1 MAGALV
7 ALSVEKKVYAASE
20 GSANIDLAFA
30 TDLFWLT
37 FYHHH
42 LINTKFGGM
51 ATLSPAGAEEPIIV
65 ETHRGE
71 FGEQFERDLEMF
83 RAPLGI
89 SHIGSRVRQPY
100 LLKRSAFPFFAI
112 CFAGLVSN
120 REEIISMIT
129 KTGHGLGM
137 TDDVALIAQ
146 LIVKAGWDGE
156 KNADENFRAGIIRMT
171 EELEGAYALAIL
183 TERKIYVVR
192 GPDGHEAISLGGKSG
207 AIVAASESCAFYNQG
222 FEFVRGLDPGEMV
235 ILENGRM
242 ESKGVIQ
249 TKKKIRD
256 QVCSFGP
263 VYTSFPT
270 TVLSGISARETRK
283 RLGARLAER
292 DIAKRFIPDIVI
304 DVPDSGRFSG
314 IGYLDRFIQAM
325 IAGEITRMPI
335 FDEILIKY
343 PDVGRSFVQNN
354 GPKRKMVARKKLIP
368 AIEVDPAA
376 IKTYLREGQK
386 KIVIVVLDD
395 SIVRGTQT
403 VSDLVPKIKAAFA
416 SVMPEIEIEIH
427 LRISN
432 PKLLSY
438 CPWGKELKKGEDL
451 AAVDETGRVRKS
463 EEIAK
468 RLGVASCFFTTV
480 DDLAEATGVPL
491 ERLCVDCDK
500 CH

>member
-7 ALSVEKKVYAASE
+7 ALSVNKEVYVGSE
-20 GSANIDLAFA
+20 GNGGIDMAFA
-30 TDLFWLT
+30 MDLFWLT

-65 ETHRGE
+65 ETHKGE
-71 FGEQFERDLEMF
+71 FSEQFERDLEMF

-89 SHIGSRVRQPY
+89 SHLGSRVRQPY

-112 CFAGLVSN
+112 CFAGVVSN
-120 REEIISMIT
+120 REKIISAIT
-129 KTGHGLGM
+129 ENRYGLGM

-146 LIVKAGWDGE
+146 LIAKAGWDSGRS
-156 KNADENFRAGIIRMT
+156 ADENFKAAIASMA
-171 EELEGAYALAIL
+171 EEIEGACALTIL
-183 TERKIYVVR
+183 TEKKIYVVR
-192 GPDGHEAISLGGKSG
+192 GSDGHEAISLGKKEG
-207 AIVAASESCAFYNQG
+207 AMVAVSESCAFHNQG
-222 FEFVRGLDPGEMV
+222 FEFVRGLEPGEMV

-242 ESKGVIQ
+242 ESMGIIQ
-249 TKKKIRD
+249 IKKKIRD

-270 TVLSGISARETRK
+270 TVLSGISAREARK

-292 DIAKRFIPDIVI
+292 DIAKGFIPDIVI
-304 DVPDSGRFSG
+304 NVPDSGRFSG
-314 IGYLDRFIQAM
+314 IGYLNSFIQAM
-325 IAGEITRMPI
+325 IAGKISRAPL
-335 FDEILIKY
+335 FDEILVKY
-343 PDVGRSFVQNN
+343 PDVGRSFVQSN
-354 GPKRKMVARKKLIP
+354 GPRRKMVARKKLIP
-368 AIEVDPAA
+368 AVEVDPTA
-376 IKTYLREGQK
+376 IKMYLREGQK

-416 SVMPEIEIEIH
+416 SVMAEIEIEIH

-438 CPWGKELKKGEDL
+438 CPWGKELKAGDDL
-451 AAVDETGRVRKS
+451 AAVDETRRVRTS

-468 RLGVASCFFTTV
+468 RLGVASCFFTTT
-480 DDLAEATGVPL
+480 DDLAEATGIPL
-491 ERLCVDCDK
+491 EHLCVDCDK